1 MFILTL
7 AQKRHSR
14 KNLNVCINT
23 LSRILFIEQYKFQ
36 SPNRHQ
42 YQQTLLYNH
51 FLYIEIL
58 FEVSYQV
65 IQNNNSFDSYRQ
77 PFID

>member
-1 MFILTL
+1 MFIPTL

-14 KNLNVCINT
+14 KNLNVWIST
-23 LSRILFIEQYKFQ
+23 VSRILFIEQYKFQ
-36 SPNRHQ
+36 SPNRNQ
-42 YQQTLLYNH
+42 YQQILLYNH
-51 FLYIEIL
+51 YLYIEIL

>member
-51 FLYIEIL
+51 FLYIE
-58 FEVSYQV
+58 V
-65 IQNNNSFDSYRQ
+65 
-77 PFID
+77 